1 MFPVDEM
8 HVSTAFFVP
17 SGAGRRRK
25 QKEEKSMQNNRN
37 EVLHKIVLAGIL
49 TALAVVMIAL
59 IRFPIIPTAEF
70 LVFDGGDIPIL
81 MSGLLLGP
89 WWGLAVTVIAS
100 LIQGFLLSP
109 DGIVGAVMHIISS
122 GVFVVVTSLLYRK
135 WHSRGGALA
144 SLSIGGACMIA
155 AMIPTNLFITAA
167 YYGLPRA
174 AIASM
179 ILPAILP
186 FNAIKV
192 VINLVVIMLIYKP
205 ISRLLHNRNWL

>member
-144 SLSIGGACMIA
+144 SLSIGGACRRFRQPPA
-155 AMIPTNLFITAA
+155 Q
-167 YYGLPRA
+167 GL
-174 AIASM
+174 I
-179 ILPAILP
+179 I
-186 FNAIKV
+186 FQT
-192 VINLVVIMLIYKP
+192 
-205 ISRLLHNRNWL
+205 

>member
-1 MFPVDEM
+1 
-8 HVSTAFFVP
+8 
-17 SGAGRRRK
+17 
-25 QKEEKSMQNNRN
+25 
-37 EVLHKIVLAGIL
+37 
-49 TALAVVMIAL
+49 
-59 IRFPIIPTAEF
+59 
-70 LVFDGGDIPIL
+70 
-81 MSGLLLGP
+81 
-89 WWGLAVTVIAS
+89 
-100 LIQGFLLSP
+100 
-109 DGIVGAVMHIISS
+109 
-122 GVFVVVTSLLYRK
+122 
-135 WHSRGGALA
+135 
-144 SLSIGGACMIA
+144 MIA

>member
-1 MFPVDEM
+1 
-8 HVSTAFFVP
+8 
-17 SGAGRRRK
+17 
-25 QKEEKSMQNNRN
+25 MQNNRN

-144 SLSIGGACMIA
+144 SLSIGGACMNRGDDPYESI
-155 AMIPTNLFITAA
+155 
-167 YYGLPRA
+167 YYRSVLRLPRA